1 MMYDDNNIL
10 IMNILIKGREKS
22 NVGRI
27 LISNCVYFVIFISVN
42 WVVELWNLLDIVYDC
57 SLSHAILFEAVS
69 AIIIIEADVK
79 KSILS
84 FFYDLSERTL
94 VHLKDNWKVRDQ
106 RPVTEDFADFSPLL
120 PKNKL

>member
-1 MMYDDNNIL
+1 MIYDNDNIL
-10 IMNILIKGREKS
+10 IMNILSKGRGKS

-27 LISNCVYFVIFISVN
+27 LISNYVYFVNFISVN
-42 WVVELWNLLDIVYDC
+42 WVVELLNLLDIVYDC

-94 VHLKDNWKVRDQ
+94 VHLKDNWKDRD
-106 RPVTEDFADFSPLL
+106 RRTVTEDFADFSPLS